1 MVRLHTELTLA
12 SFPVHLKDTRKKNN
26 WIENDILAITDIVL
40 WGLVIS
46 RRSVTSLKALE
57 SEGAA
62 VVGRLLD

>member
-12 SFPVHLKDTRKKNN
+12 SFPVHLKDSQKKNN
-26 WIENDILAITDIVL
+26 WIEM
-40 WGLVIS
+40 IS
-46 RRSVTSLKALE
+46 LQLLTLYFEVSLKALE

>member
-12 SFPVHLKDTRKKNN
+12 SFPVHLKDSQRKNN
-26 WIENDILAITDIVL
+26 WIEM
-40 WGLVIS
+40 IS
-46 RRSVTSLKALE
+46 LQLLTLYFEGSSFQGDLKALD